1 MPGEPPISGLS
12 FSDRNA
18 YAVVGKRVF
27 DLVVS
32 VIGLFLSFPFL
43 LVIALAVK
51 LNSPGPVLFRQTRV
65 GKLGRDFRI
74 FKFRSM
80 TLDAEKHGAA
90 ITSARD
96 RRVTS
101 VGALL
106 RRTKVDEIP
115 QLWNVVRGEM
125 SLVGPRPEH
134 PKYVAFYTPE
144 QRTVLSVAPGITSPT
159 SLKFRHEEELLGRQP
174 DPERFY
180 VEQLM
185 PEKLSIDLKYVENLS
200 MRNDL
205 SLIFSSVIAMFKTQP
220 ETK

>member
-1 MPGEPPISGLS
+1 M
-12 FSDRNA
+12 
-18 YAVVGKRVF
+18 GKRVF

-32 VIGLFLSFPFL
+32 VIGLLLSFPFL

-65 GKLGRDFRI
+65 GKLGREFEI

-80 TLDAEKHGAA
+80 TVDAEKHGAA

-96 RRVTS
+96 PRVTS

-144 QRTVLSVAPGITSPT
+144 QRAVLSVAPGITSPT
-159 SLKFRHEEELLGRQP
+159 SLKFRHEEELLSRQP

-205 SLIFSSVIAMFKTQP
+205 SLIFSSVVAMFKTQP

>member
-1 MPGEPPISGLS
+1 
-12 FSDRNA
+12 
-18 YAVVGKRVF
+18 VGKRVF

-32 VIGLFLSFPFL
+32 VIGLLLSFPFL

-65 GKLGRDFRI
+65 GKLGREFEI

-80 TLDAEKHGAA
+80 TVDAEKHGAA

-96 RRVTS
+96 PRVTS

-144 QRTVLSVAPGITSPT
+144 QRAVLSVAPGITSPT
-159 SLKFRHEEELLGRQP
+159 SLKFRHEEELLSRQP

-205 SLIFSSVIAMFKTQP
+205 SLIFSSVVAMFKTQP